1 MQITDPG
8 QKMEMHYALGQ
19 GFSRLGNRQEAITN
33 FCIAEKCAHH
43 HEQRCYL
50 TVEILTQTGLFV

>member
-1 MQITDPG
+1 
-8 QKMEMHYALGQ
+8 MEMHYALGQ